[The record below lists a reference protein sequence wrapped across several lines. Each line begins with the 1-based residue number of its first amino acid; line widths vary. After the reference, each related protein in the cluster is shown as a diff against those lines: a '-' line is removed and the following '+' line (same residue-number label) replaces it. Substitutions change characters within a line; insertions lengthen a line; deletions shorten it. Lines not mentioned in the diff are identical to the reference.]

1 MRYLR
6 ALLRYAA
13 IAALATGALLVAVA
27 ILLPRTVTVTR
38 ETRVEAPPEK
48 VFPYLHS
55 LQRMAA
61 WSPLAPRDTAMEV
74 RYSGPEAGPGNRMTW
89 RNAAGAFP
97 SGSQEIVASAP
108 DERVETALDVRGLG
122 MASTWVVVEPDGRGS
137 SVIWGLQAD
146 MGRSAFAR
154 YRGLFLR
161 SAAASELE
169 QGLAALKALVEA
181 PPPAPA
187 PEAQVLAA
195 GDRG

>member
-6 ALLRYAA
+6 TVFRYAA
-13 IAALATGALLVAVA
+13 IAALAAGALLVAVA

-48 VFPYLHS
+48 IFPHLHS

-61 WSPLAPRDTAMEV
+61 WSPLAPRDTAIEV
-74 RYSGPEAGPGNRMTW
+74 SYSGPEAGPGNRMTW
-89 RNAAGAFP
+89 RGADGAFP
-97 SGSQEIVASAP
+97 SGSQEIVASDP
-108 DERVETALDVRGLG
+108 DGRVETALDVRGLG

-137 SVIWGLQAD
+137 NVIWGLQAD

-161 SAAASELE
+161 DAAAGDLE
-169 QGLAALKALVEA
+169 EGLATLKALVET

-187 PEAQVLAA
+187 VQVIAA
-195 GDRG
+195 GERG